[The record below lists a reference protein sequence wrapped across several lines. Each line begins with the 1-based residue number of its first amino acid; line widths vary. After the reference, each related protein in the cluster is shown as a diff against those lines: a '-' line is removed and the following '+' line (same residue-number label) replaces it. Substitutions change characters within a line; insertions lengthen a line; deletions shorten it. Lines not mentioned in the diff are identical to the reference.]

1 MRDLAVG
8 QIIAVRALGTGH
20 EFTASHIAVI
30 HAVVGPISRLSPETR
45 ELQVLDQA
53 VQIGQLKDR
62 SNFSNLKIDDWVQVS
77 GHRLASGAIVAS
89 RIELTTPQSAEA
101 GINGYVTQ
109 IDAKGFEV
117 NGTRIDHDAQ
127 LLPAGIIQGMEVR
140 VVGHWDGAHLKVQH
154 VQTEP
159 TRQSI
164 GNVEHVVI
172 EGYIH
177 ALDDKGLNINNQII
191 AFESAQISA
200 GNTRSDFRLDQRIQI
215 SGRLGTDQR
224 VIAEHIEL
232 KHESPVQLQERN
244 DRSQIDSSGRGNK
257 KNNLENEPEIKPA
270 KGNESSQSH
279 RDSHSDGN
287 KDSLKKEIDHNSGRN
302 HASDSD
308 SRSGNLSSF
317 KDEKE
322 SDHSGFSWRERTEK
336 LQDNRE
342 QNSSDYQSIGQ
353 LERSER
359 SDAQDRPGSH
369 RDNLRDNDVPD
380 RAIDHRDNLRDID
393 ISDRV
398 RDHSVHHDRHFDR

>member
-1 MRDLAVG
+1 MK
-8 QIIAVRALGTGH
+8 
-20 EFTASHIAVI
+20 S
-30 HAVVGPISRLSPETR
+30 
-45 ELQVLDQA
+45 
-53 VQIGQLKDR
+53 
-62 SNFSNLKIDDWVQVS
+62 
-77 GHRLASGAIVAS
+77 
-89 RIELTTPQSAEA
+89 SA
-101 GINGYVTQ
+101 
-109 IDAKGFEV
+109 
-117 NGTRIDHDAQ
+117 
-127 LLPAGIIQGMEVR
+127 
-140 VVGHWDGAHLKVQH
+140 AHLKVQH